1 MMADLTTRDDETE
14 NSKRVD
20 KEQGGS
26 VDGEVHMARGMGEA
40 RSSVTSV
47 RKTRLENGLIVISEE
62 MTQVRSVSFGIFLKS
77 GSRQETPAR
86 HGLTHFIEHALFKGT
101 RSRTAAQ
108 LAAEADQLGGN
119 LDAFTGR
126 EIVGF
131 HDKVLDEHL
140 PRAFELVADL
150 VTAPVFDRL
159 ELEKERNVI
168 LEELKMVEDTPD
180 DIIFDLFSEGIYPD
194 HPLGRP
200 ILGTRESLATFK
212 PELVWP
218 YYREIFVPG
227 NLVLAAAGNVPH
239 EEVVELA
246 RRHYGHL
253 PAGEVLAPG
262 QIPLAAAPIALHA
275 REELEQSH
283 LVVGAPCPSA
293 VSEDRY
299 TCHLLSVILGGGM
312 SSRLFQSVRED
323 RGLVYTI
330 YSAINLFSD
339 CGNLT
344 IYAGTSPERLA
355 ETIEAT
361 MAEVCRLK
369 ASPVDPE
376 ELHRNKEQLKASL
389 VLNLE
394 STSSRM
400 SALAQHEITHGRHLT
415 TEEIMAGVD
424 AVTPEA
430 IHRLAGQIFEPSR
443 LSATVL
449 GELDGVTLRRE
460 DLAC

>member
-1 MMADLTTRDDETE
+1 
-14 NSKRVD
+14 
-20 KEQGGS
+20 
-26 VDGEVHMARGMGEA
+26 MARSVGEA
-40 RSSVTSV
+40 EMREKIGPAV
-47 RKTRLENGLIVISEE
+47 RKTVLDNGLVIVSEE
-62 MTQVRSVSFGIFLKS
+62 MAQVRSVSFGIFLKT
-77 GSRQETPAR
+77 GSRQENLER

-101 RSRTAAQ
+101 RTRTAAT
-108 LAAEADQLGGN
+108 LASEADRLGGN

-140 PRAFELVADL
+140 PQAFELVADL
-150 VTAPVFDRL
+150 VTAPVFDRF

-180 DIIFDLFSEGIYPD
+180 DIIFDLFSEGLYPH

-200 ILGTRESLATFK
+200 ILGTRESLATFT

-218 YYREIFVPG
+218 YYREIFAPG
-227 NLVLAAAGNVPH
+227 NLVLAAAGNISH
-239 EEVVELA
+239 EELVELA
-246 RRHYGHL
+246 RRFYGDL
-253 PAGEVLAPG
+253 PGGSVPVSCLVPF
-262 QIPLAAAPIALHA
+262 PAAPIAVHA

-283 LVVGAPCPSA
+283 LVIGAPCPSA
-293 VSEDRY
+293 VSEQRY
-299 TCHLLSVILGGGM
+299 ACHLLSVILGGGM

-344 IYAGTSPERLA
+344 IYAGTSPERMA
-355 ETIEAT
+355 ETVTAT
-361 MAEVCRLK
+361 MAEVRRLK
-369 ASPVDPE
+369 AEPVGEE
-376 ELHRNKEQLKASL
+376 ELYRNKEQLKASL
-389 VLNLE
+389 ILNLE

-400 SALAQHEITHGRHLT
+400 SALGQQEMTHGRHLT
-415 TEEIMAGVD
+415 PEEIMAGVD
-424 AVTPEA
+424 AVTPEVL
-430 IHRLAGQIFEPSR
+430 HQLACQIFDPGA

-449 GELDGVTLRRE
+449 GELDGGTLGRE
-460 DLAC
+460 QLAC